1 MRVESFS
8 LSLVVCASGEP
19 ERASCV
25 PRLSDRFLGIIL
37 AAYDE
42 VHAEVLQHPA
52 DDYNVFLDMKNG
64 AEKILCCL
72 VRCGRPQPPTDTGAP
87 DRLRDMFAQL
97 TVDDTA
103 QSAKA
108 GSATEPAATEVSL
121 DALMATQARIL
132 EQLSSL
138 PSKED
143 LLRVES
149 KLDHILKGQLDAI
162 SQEFAESD
170 VFARRRG
177 SAAKKAASAALS
189 AAEAAETGAPP
200 APPTEAI
207 VPPMNR
213 QKSSVPTIENMLCL

>member
-1 MRVESFS
+1 M
-8 LSLVVCASGEP
+8 
-19 ERASCV
+19 
-25 PRLSDRFLGIIL
+25 
-37 AAYDE
+37 
-42 VHAEVLQHPA
+42 LQHPA

-72 VRCGRPQPPTDTGAP
+72 VRCGRPQPPTDAGAP

-108 GSATEPAATEVSL
+108 GSAAEPAAPEVSL

-162 SQEFAESD
+162 SSEFHESD
-170 VFARRRG
+170 AFARRRSG
-177 SAAKKAASAALS
+177 ANNSATAALS
-189 AAEAAETGAPP
+189 TAEAAEAGPPP
-200 APPTEAI
+200 APATEAI
-207 VPPMNR
+207 VVPTNR
-213 QKSSVPTIENMLCL
+213 QKISGPTIENMLCL